1 MVNAYVGSICACVRR
16 GINERQIIAFS
27 FSFSSSTSECIVVAA
42 AAALENHK
50 ARRLAFPAQQ
60 SLMLV
65 WLPRCCMCIARLLL
79 GNYLYTAIL
88 ESNRRMG

>member
-42 AAALENHK
+42 AALENHK

-65 WLPRCCMCIARLLL
+65 WLPRLHVHCSLAFRKLFVH
-79 GNYLYTAIL
+79 
-88 ESNRRMG
+88 SNS